1 MSSALVPSPEI
12 IRWVATHV
20 VPQEGAVRATLRRLG
35 VSESD
40 ADDIIQ
46 DAYCR
51 FAALTCV
58 AHIDRPGAYFMQTV
72 KNLWR
77 DQLRR
82 AQIIRFEDFTENAE
96 SFVEP
101 EAMGIEAACAARQQL
116 RMVEAMLAKLPERCR
131 TIFTLKRVEGC
142 SQKEI
147 AARLGVSE
155 SVVEN
160 DVQKALRLI
169 QAELRATAD
178 ETGDTTAPTRKNGQ
192 LLDERGITQ
201 RRTIALNA

>member
-1 MSSALVPSPEI
+1 MSVAVPSPRI
-12 IRWVATHV
+12 VRWVATHV
-20 VPQEGAVRATLRRLG
+20 VPQEAAVRATLRRLG

-40 ADDIIQ
+40 VDDIIQ

-51 FAALTCV
+51 FAAMTCV
-58 AHIDRPGAYFMQTV
+58 AHIERPGAYFMQTV

-82 AQIIRFEDFTENAE
+82 AQVIRFEDITENAAC
-96 SFVEP
+96 FVEP

-116 RMVEAMLAKLPERCR
+116 RMVEAVLARLPERCR
-131 TIFTLKRVEGC
+131 IIFTMKRVEGC

-160 DVQKALRLI
+160 DVQKARRLI
-169 QAELRATAD
+169 QADMRATEAD
-178 ETGDTTAPTRKNGQ
+178 PGEATEPVREDGNRIDR
-192 LLDERGITQ
+192 Q
-201 RRTIALNA
+201 RRTFIVNG

>member
-1 MSSALVPSPEI
+1 MSAAPIASAEI

-20 VPQEGAVRATLRRLG
+20 VPQESAVRATLRRLG
-35 VSESD
+35 VGPSD

-51 FAALTCV
+51 FAALTSV
-58 AHIDRPGAYFMQTV
+58 EHIDRPGAYFMQTA

-77 DQLRR
+77 DHLRR
-82 AQIIRFEDFTENAE
+82 AQIIRFENFTENSS

-101 EAMGIEAACAARQQL
+101 EAMGIEAACAARQQV
-116 RMVEAMLAKLPERCR
+116 RMVEAMLARLPERCR
-131 TIFTLKRVEGC
+131 LIFTLKRVEGY

-169 QAELRATAD
+169 QADLRATAD
-178 ETGDTTAPTRKNGQ
+178 GPGDATDPARENGHTVESQPRKY
-192 LLDERGITQ
+192 LV
-201 RRTIALNA
+201 NA